1 MQLTRQDLEDIW
13 ENKPYGY
20 FSKMLS
26 TRKGKKKYRV
36 MTEVR
41 KTSVVVIDTDEQEV
55 WAKDATAAQG
65 LVHQQAVLRLR
76 NKHGLAELGT
86 DPYVVEV
93 LQAMMGLIKHDRIS

>member
-36 MTEVR
+36 ITELR
-41 KTSVVVIDTDEQEV
+41 KTSVIDTDEQEV
-55 WAKDATAAQG
+55 WAKDATAAQS
-65 LVHQQAVLRLR
+65 LVHQSATLRLR
-76 NKHGLAELGT
+76 NKHGLTQWDGFVNYT
-86 DPYVVEV
+86 SKVVSV
-93 LQAMMGLIKHDRIS
+93 